1 MPDKYTW
8 ADLIAKAFSLGI
20 DLTARYWSNPSTPA
34 PFAYNC
40 YGAAVSEA
48 IIDVLTGECQIT
60 RSDIL
65 YDGGQR

>member
-8 ADLIAKAFSLGI
+8 PDLIVKAFSLGI
-20 DLTARYWSNPSTPA
+20 DLTARYWSSPTSDTPY
-34 PFAYNC
+34 AYEC

-48 IIDVLTGECQIT
+48 IIDVLTGECQIMRT
-60 RSDIL
+60 DIL